1 MMLFGFM
8 LESCSFLKISDVL
21 FGCLPDSLSMLLLV
35 RSPMFMKSSKAKP
48 DLLKYWSVL
57 SRRF

>member
-1 MMLFGFM
+1 MILFGLM
-8 LESCSFLKISDVL
+8 PESCSFLKISEVL
-21 FGCLPDSLSMLLLV
+21 FWCLLDILSILLLV